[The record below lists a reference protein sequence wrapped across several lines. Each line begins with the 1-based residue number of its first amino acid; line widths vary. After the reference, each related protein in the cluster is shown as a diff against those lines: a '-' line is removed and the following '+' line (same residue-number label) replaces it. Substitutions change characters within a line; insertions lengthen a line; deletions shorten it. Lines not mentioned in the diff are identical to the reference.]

1 MCGRERSRPRLFP
14 FPDQGD
20 RFRASVERGAEQ
32 RKGDAIVTKVEEHI
46 EVNVPVNTVYNQWTQ
61 FEQFPQFMENV
72 DSVQQL
78 DDKRLHW
85 KADVAGKTKEWDAE
99 ITEQIPDERVAWTST
114 TGARN
119 AGVVTFHR
127 LDDNRS
133 RVMLQMDVDP
143 EGPIENA
150 GAALGVLKG
159 QVKGDLE
166 RFKKFIEERG
176 QETGAWRG
184 EVRQKSTSGATR

>member
-1 MCGRERSRPRLFP
+1 M
-14 FPDQGD
+14 
-20 RFRASVERGAEQ
+20 
-32 RKGDAIVTKVEEHI
+32 TKVEEHI
-46 EVNVPVNTVYNQWTQ
+46 EVNVPVTTAYNQWTQ

-72 DSVQQL
+72 ESVQQL

-99 ITEQIPDERVAWTST
+99 ISEQIPDERVAWTST

-133 RVMLQMDVDP
+133 RVMLQMEVDP
-143 EGPIENA
+143 EGPVENA

-159 QVKGDLE
+159 QVKGDLD

-184 EVRQKSTSGATR
+184 EVRQETTSGATR